1 MCPKGW
7 AFKRTLCLVIGSFIT
22 SKVFMESEL
31 VVKNSARLWG
41 RGGYTWAK
49 FNPTWWYLVHILN
62 ELLAIEK
69 LRDFMDLDSPVSLE
83 RANYLATQELQSHRP
98 AGSWS

>member
-1 MCPKGW
+1 
-7 AFKRTLCLVIGSFIT
+7 
-22 SKVFMESEL
+22 MESEL

-49 FNPTWWYLVHILN
+49 FNPPWWYLVHILN
-62 ELLAIEK
+62 ELSVTEK

-83 RANYLATQELQSHRP
+83 RASHLAVQDLQSHRP
-98 AGSWS
+98 ATSWS

>member
-1 MCPKGW
+1 
-7 AFKRTLCLVIGSFIT
+7 
-22 SKVFMESEL
+22 MESEL

-49 FNPTWWYLVHILN
+49 FNPPWWYLVHILN
-62 ELLAIEK
+62 ELPVIEK

-83 RANYLATQELQSHRP
+83 RASHSAAQDLQSHRP
-98 AGSWS
+98 ATSRS